1 MSETERNEKEGARR
15 KMSKGRDIKRE
26 KEKKPKYRD
35 SKDNIKNEDQK
46 IKSIYPPLEDF
57 ALLELSS
64 SEDLELSAGEEEDL
78 GEAAA
83 KYEAV
88 RYGPIGRSLS
98 APPPPL
104 PYTDKKTIGNGHS
117 FCTPRGLCKICQAF
131 PVFQDQ
137 AQQRYC
143 EPISHKK
150 LKDFAESGR
159 TYRVNASFIQSQNDR
174 LAHHIITPFDWMSV
188 VKACLTMGQYLD

>member
-57 ALLELSS
+57 VLLELSS

-78 GEAAA
+78 EEAAA
-83 KYEAV
+83 EY
-88 RYGPIGRSLS
+88 
-98 APPPPL
+98 
-104 PYTDKKTIGNGHS
+104 
-117 FCTPRGLCKICQAF
+117 
-131 PVFQDQ
+131 
-137 AQQRYC
+137 
-143 EPISHKK
+143 
-150 LKDFAESGR
+150 ESG
-159 TYRVNASFIQSQNDR
+159 
-174 LAHHIITPFDWMSV
+174 P
-188 VKACLTMGQYLD
+188 C